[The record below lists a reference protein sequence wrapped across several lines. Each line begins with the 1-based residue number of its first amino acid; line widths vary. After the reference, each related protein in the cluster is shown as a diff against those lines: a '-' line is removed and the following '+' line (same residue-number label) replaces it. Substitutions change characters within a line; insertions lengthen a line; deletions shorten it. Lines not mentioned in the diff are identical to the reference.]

1 MVDFS
6 PDWKAHSNHS
16 VTEKRVEKQPFK
28 YCNMKYACR
37 YSA

>member
-16 VTEKRVEKQPFK
+16 VTEKRVEKQPFR
-28 YCNMKYACR
+28 CPQDGMLLI
-37 YSA
+37 